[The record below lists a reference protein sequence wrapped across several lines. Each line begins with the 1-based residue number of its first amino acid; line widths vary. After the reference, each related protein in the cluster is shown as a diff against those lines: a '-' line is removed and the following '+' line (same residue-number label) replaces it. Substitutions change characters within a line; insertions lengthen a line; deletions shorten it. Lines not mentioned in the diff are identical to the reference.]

1 MLTANA
7 DIRFTLEDKSYSAK
21 PLRVAFN
28 FGPGL
33 LFTGEIIS
41 EYAEYSYN
49 ETYGVSVDF
58 FTIEDDAYAALRP
71 VLMPEMGV
79 TMQAGSRILG
89 TAKLNDFVY
98 GGHNNK
104 TTPENADVCGQ

>member
-1 MLTANA
+1 MLSAKA
-7 DIRFTLEDKSYSAK
+7 VIKFTLEDKNYSVK

-41 EYAEYSYN
+41 EHTTYSYN
-49 ETYGVSVDF
+49 EPYGVNVDF
-58 FTIEDDAYAALRP
+58 FTVEDDAYAALQS
-71 VLMPEMGV
+71 VLMPVMGV

-89 TAKLNDFVY
+89 TAELSNLVY
-98 GGHNNK
+98 MAG
-104 TTPENADVCGQ
+104 

>member
-7 DIRFTLEDKSYSAK
+7 AIKFTLEEKNYSVK

-33 LFTGEIIS
+33 LFTGEIVS
-41 EYAEYSYN
+41 DHAVYSYN
-49 ETYGVSVDF
+49 EIYGVCVNF
-58 FTIEDDAYAALRP
+58 FTVEDDAYAALNP
-71 VLMPEMGV
+71 ILTPGIGV

-89 TAKLNDFVY
+89 TAELSNFVY
-98 GGHNNK
+98 S
-104 TTPENADVCGQ
+104 

>member
-7 DIRFTLEDKSYSAK
+7 AIKFTLEEKNYSAK

-33 LFTGEIIS
+33 LFTGEIVS
-41 EYAEYSYN
+41 EHDVYSYN
-49 ETYGVSVDF
+49 ETYGVNVNF
-58 FTIEDDAYAALRP
+58 FTVEDDSYAALQS
-71 VLMPEMGV
+71 VLVPGIGV

-89 TAKLNDFVY
+89 TAELSDFTY
-98 GGHNNK
+98 R
-104 TTPENADVCGQ
+104 

>member
-1 MLTANA
+1 MLTADA
-7 DIRFTLEDKSYSAK
+7 AIRFTLENKNYSVK

-41 EYAEYSYN
+41 EHPVYACN
-49 ETYGVSVDF
+49 ETYGVNIDF
-58 FTIEDDAYAALRP
+58 FTVEDDAYAALQS
-71 VLMPEMGV
+71 VLKPGMGV

-89 TAKLNDFVY
+89 TAELSNFVY
-98 GGHNNK
+98 DA
-104 TTPENADVCGQ
+104 E

>member
-7 DIRFTLEDKSYSAK
+7 AIRFTLEGKNYSAK

-33 LFTGEIIS
+33 LFTGEVIS
-41 EYAEYSYN
+41 EHTVYSYN
-49 ETYGVSVDF
+49 KTYGVNIDF
-58 FTIEDDAYAALRP
+58 FTVEKDAYTALQSVLKP
-71 VLMPEMGV
+71 VMGV

-89 TAKLNDFVY
+89 TAELSNFTFEDK
-98 GGHNNK
+98 
-104 TTPENADVCGQ
+104 

>member
-7 DIRFTLEDKSYSAK
+7 VIRFTLENKNYSVK

-33 LFTGEIIS
+33 LLTGEINS
-41 EYAEYSYN
+41 ECAEYAYN
-49 ETYGVSVDF
+49 ETYGVNIDF
-58 FTIEDDAYAALRP
+58 FTVEDEAYTALKK
-71 VLMPEMGV
+71 VLKPEMGV

-89 TAKLNDFVY
+89 IAELSNFTY
-98 GGHNNK
+98 EG
-104 TTPENADVCGQ
+104 

>member
-1 MLTANA
+1 MLTAEA
-7 DIRFTLEDKSYSAK
+7 AIRFTLENKSYSVK

-41 EYAEYSYN
+41 EHKEYSYN
-49 ETYGVSVDF
+49 ETYGVNVDF
-58 FTIEDDAYAALRP
+58 FTVEDDAYAALQP
-71 VLMPEMGV
+71 VLMPVMGV

-89 TAKLNDFVY
+89 TAELSNFVY
-98 GGHNNK
+98 KGN
-104 TTPENADVCGQ
+104 TPSQ

>member
-7 DIRFTLEDKSYSAK
+7 DIKFTLEDKNYSVK

-41 EYAEYSYN
+41 KHAIYSYN
-49 ETYGVSVDF
+49 ETYGVLIDF
-58 FTIEDDAYAALRP
+58 FTVEDDAYAALKT
-71 VLMPEMGV
+71 VLTPGMGV

-89 TAKLNDFVY
+89 TAELRNFEYKS
-98 GGHNNK
+98 
-104 TTPENADVCGQ
+104 A

>member
-7 DIRFTLEDKSYSAK
+7 DIRFTLENKSYSVK

-28 FGPGL
+28 FGSGL

-41 EYAEYSYN
+41 EHPVYSYN
-49 ETYGVSVDF
+49 EKYGVNINF
-58 FTIEDDAYAALRP
+58 FTVKDDAYLALQP
-71 VLMPEMGV
+71 VLAPSMGV

-89 TAKLNDFVY
+89 IAELSNFVY
-98 GGHNNK
+98 EDSAKGSFL
-104 TTPENADVCGQ
+104 

>member
-7 DIRFTLEDKSYSAK
+7 EIKFTLEEKNYSVK

-33 LFTGEIIS
+33 LFTGEIVS
-41 EYAEYSYN
+41 EHTIYSYN
-49 ETYGVSVDF
+49 EVYGVNVNF
-58 FTIEDDAYAALRP
+58 FTVEDEAYA
-71 VLMPEMGV
+71 VLKSVLAPGIGV

-89 TAKLNDFVY
+89 TAELNNFVY
-98 GGHNNK
+98 S
-104 TTPENADVCGQ
+104 

>member
-7 DIRFTLEDKSYSAK
+7 AIKFTLEEKNYSVK

-33 LFTGEIIS
+33 LFTGEIVS
-41 EYAEYSYN
+41 EHAIYSYN
-49 ETYGVSVDF
+49 EVYGVNVNF
-58 FTIEDDAYAALRP
+58 FTVEDEAYAALKS
-71 VLMPEMGV
+71 VLAPGRGV

-89 TAKLNDFVY
+89 TAELNNFVY
-98 GGHNNK
+98 S
-104 TTPENADVCGQ
+104 

>member
-7 DIRFTLEDKSYSAK
+7 TIKFTLQDKSYSVK

-28 FGPGL
+28 FGSGL

-41 EYAEYSYN
+41 EHAVYSYN
-49 ETYGVSVDF
+49 EAYGVSIEF
-58 FTIEDDAYAALRP
+58 FTVEDDAYSVIQPILTP
-71 VLMPEMGV
+71 GIGV

-89 TAKLNDFVY
+89 TAELSNFTY
-98 GGHNNK
+98 
-104 TTPENADVCGQ
+104 TSQ

>member
-1 MLTANA
+1 MLSAKA
-7 DIRFTLEDKSYSAK
+7 VIKFTLEDRDYSAK

-41 EYAEYSYN
+41 EHAVYSYN
-49 ETYGVSVDF
+49 ELYGVNVDF
-58 FTIEDDAYAALRP
+58 FTVEDDAYTALQS
-71 VLMPEMGV
+71 VLMPVMGV

-89 TAKLNDFVY
+89 TAELSNLVY
-98 GGHNNK
+98 KAG
-104 TTPENADVCGQ
+104 

>member
-1 MLTANA
+1 MLSANA
-7 DIRFTLEDKSYSAK
+7 AIKFTLENKNYSVK

-41 EYAEYSYN
+41 EHAVYSNN
-49 ETYGVSVDF
+49 ETYGVKIDF
-58 FTIEDDAYAALRP
+58 FTVEDDAYSVLRP
-71 VLMPEMGV
+71 MLSPGMGV

-89 TAKLNDFVY
+89 TAELSDFEY
-98 GGHNNK
+98 EAG
-104 TTPENADVCGQ
+104 

>member
-7 DIRFTLEDKSYSAK
+7 KIRFTLEKKNYSAK

-41 EYAEYSYN
+41 DHSEYSYN
-49 ETYGVSVDF
+49 EKYIVKIDF
-58 FTIEDDAYAALRP
+58 FTIEDEAYKALQP
-71 VLMPEMGV
+71 NLTPDMGV

-89 TAKLNDFVY
+89 TAELSDFMYKGSTVF
-98 GGHNNK
+98 
-104 TTPENADVCGQ
+104 